1 MVLASRYG
9 IDLGQKATLRE
20 WSRGARSQ
28 ITRLTFGHAARTQIK
43 RSHKRDG
50 STELRLRSHQ
60 TDESTQLLCIFA
72 RTIKRLIVR
81 KQSIQ

>member
-43 RSHKRDG
+43 RSHKRD
-50 STELRLRSHQ
+50 
-60 TDESTQLLCIFA
+60 ES
-72 RTIKRLIVR
+72 R
-81 KQSIQ
+81 